1 MELSSS
7 SDLNDVLGSDS
18 SSSDFLPKRRK
29 VISEEKNDSTQQKKR
44 LSLKRPSAR
53 LTGSLVSIP
62 LEVRTL
68 FYASRRL
75 LD

>member
-29 VISEEKNDSTQQKKR
+29 VISEEKNDSTQKKR

-62 LEVRTL
+62 LEVRAL